1 MPLPTVV
8 VRWSL
13 SLTIL
18 FVPQLG
24 VDCDGATEDD
34 CTRHVGKAFFE
45 LCMHD
50 RRHRAKAVYT
60 WPDTASVGFWDKC
73 GFAVDNSKNPYPSVK
88 TTTEDGD
95 TVEIPSY
102 RLFIPDR
109 AITHVPTVRVRHDIK
124 QRVRSVPFQSL
135 YSFASR
141 CQRRGWLQLLT
152 TDELAPV
159 PTVAGTATPV
169 PTVAGTA
176 TPVPTVAIQAPDSAD
191 RGAAALVD
199 LGANARVTELSTEFA
214 RTARV

>member
-1 MPLPTVV
+1 M
-8 VRWSL
+8 
-13 SLTIL
+13 
-18 FVPQLG
+18 
-24 VDCDGATEDD
+24 
-34 CTRHVGKAFFE
+34 
-45 LCMHD
+45 
-50 RRHRAKAVYT
+50 
-60 WPDTASVGFWDKC
+60 
-73 GFAVDNSKNPYPSVK
+73 
-88 TTTEDGD
+88 
-95 TVEIPSY
+95 
-102 RLFIPDR
+102 
-109 AITHVPTVRVRHDIK
+109 PTVRIRNDIQ

-214 RTARV
+214 KHSYVVLLTPYFCRSSKNDSYIGFDSCRTRSVHLQVKFRFCIAF